1 MLRRDAAAQAKAS
14 PFVGFFLYD
23 SGFLRLA
30 GSEFWGLPGR
40 YPPGIFLGH
49 ATGHSGRRG
58 HLGSPAA
65 AGFFRNLEKM
75 VGVFVRSFP
84 PLQKIF
90 EKSQTFF
97 HFSLCNREK
106 MEYNILELL

>member
-1 MLRRDAAAQAKAS
+1 
-14 PFVGFFLYD
+14 
-23 SGFLRLA
+23 
-30 GSEFWGLPGR
+30 LPGG
-40 YPPGIFLGH
+40 YPPGVFLGSG
-49 ATGHSGRRG
+49 AGHWGRRG
-58 HLGSPAA
+58 HLGSLSA

-75 VGVFVRSFP
+75 VGVFIRSLP